1 MILLKEG
8 KDWFENYSKAGKEA
22 TKFNKILIDA
32 KKSLTKNPQKRK
44 MVNNCLEISA
54 FESLEKKK
62 EESIAKALNQDNNI
76 FDNPGNIKRK

>member
-32 KKSLTKNPQKRK
+32 KKYD
-44 MVNNCLEISA
+44 
-54 FESLEKKK
+54 FKKT
-62 EESIAKALNQDNNI
+62 
-76 FDNPGNIKRK
+76 

>member
-62 EESIAKALNQDNNI
+62 EESIAKALNKDNNI